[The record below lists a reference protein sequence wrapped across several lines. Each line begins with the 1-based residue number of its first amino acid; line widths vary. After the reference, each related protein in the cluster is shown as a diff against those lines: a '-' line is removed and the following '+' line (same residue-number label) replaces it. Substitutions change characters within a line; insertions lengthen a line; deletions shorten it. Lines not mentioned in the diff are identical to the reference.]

1 MEEFRRRS
9 FLQKSGT
16 VATGLA
22 VTLVPAAGLAATA
35 TPAEASVHDRLGDVI
50 AHPTDELAAQPV
62 MAYIHNAKRGEV
74 TIVAGDVERTY
85 RDHALTKRL
94 LDAASNARND

>member
-1 MEEFRRRS
+1 MDAFKRRS

-22 VTLVPAAGLAATA
+22 VTLVPAAGLAA
-35 TPAEASVHDRLGDVI
+35 PAGASGVHDRLGDVI
-50 AHPTDELAAQPV
+50 AHPTDELAALPV
-62 MAYIHNAKRGEV
+62 MAYIHNADRGEV

>member
-35 TPAEASVHDRLGDVI
+35 DARSVHDRLGDVV
-50 AHPTDELAAQPV
+50 AHPTDELDAQPV
-62 MAYIHNAKRGEV
+62 MAYIHNAERGEV
-74 TIVAGDVERTY
+74 TIVSGDVERTY